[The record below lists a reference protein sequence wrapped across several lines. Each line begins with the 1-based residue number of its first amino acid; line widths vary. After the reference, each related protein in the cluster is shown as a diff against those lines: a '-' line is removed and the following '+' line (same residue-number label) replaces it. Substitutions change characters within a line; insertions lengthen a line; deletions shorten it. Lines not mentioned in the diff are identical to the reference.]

1 MSMNGDAGSE
11 RAYRDAVVISD
22 LHLWDR
28 DEPRY
33 AAALELLR
41 GLPREVDLLVVLGDL
56 FDFWIEDNV
65 VLVERFADVIA
76 ALAAIHARGVAVL
89 YCEGNHDLHL
99 ESHFRRVIGLDTF
112 VGERRVWV
120 SSREVNLSHGDLVNP
135 RDHGYLFLRWLLRT
149 RIVRWLARA
158 LPAELVVAIGE
169 RSSRKSRGYTA
180 RKNDPIRALSHDYA
194 RARIAAGADVVLI
207 GHTHEPERTELVAQ
221 NGRKGLYVNTG
232 YWPVDGR
239 KTWARI
245 NANGVHLYE
254 LAAP

>member
-1 MSMNGDAGSE
+1 MTVDESAE
-11 RAYRDAVVISD
+11 REYRDAVVLSD

-33 AAALELLR
+33 RSALEVLR
-41 GLPREVDLLVVLGDL
+41 ELPREVDLLVVLGDL

-76 ALAAIHARGVAVL
+76 ALAAIRARGVAVL

-99 ESHFRRVIGLDTF
+99 DAHFGRVVGLDTF
-112 VGERRVWV
+112 AGERRLRVAG
-120 SSREVNLSHGDLVNP
+120 REVSLSHGDLVNP

-149 RIVRWLARA
+149 QVVRWLARA
-158 LPAELVVAIGE
+158 LPAELVVTIGE

-180 RKNDPIRALSHDYA
+180 RKNDPIRELSHDYA
-194 RARIAAGADVVLI
+194 RARIAAGADVVVI
-207 GHTHEPERTELVAQ
+207 GHTHRPERTAIAAA

-232 YWPVDGR
+232 YWPADGR